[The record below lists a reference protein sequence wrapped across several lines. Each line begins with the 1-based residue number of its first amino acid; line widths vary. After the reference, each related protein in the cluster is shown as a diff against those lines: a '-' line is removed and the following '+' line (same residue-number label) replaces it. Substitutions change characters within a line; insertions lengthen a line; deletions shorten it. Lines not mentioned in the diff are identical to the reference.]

1 MRFGKVAHDLVMRM
15 QKIDGD
21 NYPELVLEVDS
32 NYCGNTAKG
41 YLDPNTTAKIHVTGN
56 KFHNKLLEIID
67 PRLLGMTLTGGIF
80 MLAKKLQAFVTRK
93 MNLVAAACVV
103 NKLSCFV

>member
-1 MRFGKVAHDLVMRM
+1 MNAKKFSSVTPHGYH
-15 QKIDGD
+15 G
-21 NYPELVLEVDS
+21 VDKQGHPVYIERIAQRHIGRTS
-32 NYCGNTAKG
+32 TI
-41 YLDPNTTAKIHVTGN
+41 LDVQGLVTGN